1 MPLAFSMPRMKGSLL
16 REICLD
22 KGFHAEKPMSAVR
35 GEYQPCAGDEHH
47 QVIPLAA
54 SSALSHLWTQC
65 SGYSWQCHS
74 TVQKGHL
81 SSVREIWRG
90 EIPALPPTLLCRC
103 PQLTVL
109 SVIKQNQ
116 TCHQTLCKPLQ
127 VWGCACV
134 LDLITSLCFIFF
146 FITEF
151 LLNSTGSHPLTFPC

>member
-1 MPLAFSMPRMKGSLL
+1 
-16 REICLD
+16 
-22 KGFHAEKPMSAVR
+22 MSAVR

-134 LDLITSLCFIFF
+134 LDLITSLCFIIFF
-146 FITEF
+146 YHWISVKFHWF
-151 LLNSTGSHPLTFPC
+151 PSSNLSLLGKGWEPDFYKQSSYTST